1 MHMAQCDNKLLID
14 MWVYAWLNF
23 RLSFSSSSLCPHGGV
38 TIWKKRPT
46 PNIYVHQESKAKRP
60 LNTELTQFQTE
71 SVGKKVNLNVFLCG
85 LRVKSEKFFYQI
97 SISEAS
103 EKERERE
110 GEYSRN
116 FRRKK
121 KTHTQ
126 MSRKREK
133 SLKVKEEEKE
143 EKFSVN

>member
-103 EKERERE
+103 KKERERE
-110 GEYSRN
+110 GGRMHKYSRN

-121 KTHTQ
+121 KHTH
-126 MSRKREK
+126 KWAEREK
-133 SLKVKEEEKE
+133 NLWK
-143 EKFSVN
+143 